1 MTLPLLPTQ
10 IVGSWSKPHWIADH
24 DLVYGPEGSWWR
36 VAPEQLAE
44 AQDDAVRL
52 AVADQRRAGLTL
64 VGDGEQ
70 RRQTFSGHFYALGGI
85 DQLERGAA
93 THTSSD
99 VTEFLTMKARAV
111 PPPPADGDPP
121 APPVFLQPRVVGP
134 VTWQRPIVAD
144 EVRFVRTLTDAPVK
158 VTIIGPATLALRL
171 VDEHYGD
178 LGSLALAVA
187 DALNSEVLACV
198 AAGASLVQ
206 LDEPEAHFRYSYVKD
221 FVTEAIDR
229 ALRDVPDEVSTAV
242 HVCYGYSRNI
252 AEKRATPVYPQALE
266 LLDASSAEWVSLEYE
281 QPGLQPDV
289 LEHLGSSKV
298 VLGSLNLDTEAPMET
313 VEHVLARAR
322 AALEVVG
329 PERLSLAPDC
339 GMWFLPRDTARAKV
353 AALESAARVLRAE
366 RC

>member
-36 VAPEQLAE
+36 VGPDQLAE

-52 AVADQRRAGLTL
+52 AVCDQLRAGLSL

-70 RRQTFSGHFYALGGI
+70 RRQTFSGHFYALGGV

-99 VTEFLTMKARAV
+99 VTEYLTMKARPT
-111 PPPPADGDPP
+111 PPPPSDAEPP
-121 APPVFLQPRVVGP
+121 PPVFLQPRVVGP
-134 VTWQRPIVAD
+134 ITWERPIVAD
-144 EVRFVRTLTDAPVK
+144 EVGFVRTLTDTPVK

-178 LGSLALAVA
+178 LATLSFALA
-187 DALNSEVLACV
+187 DALNAEVRACI
-198 AAGASLVQ
+198 AAGATLVQ

-229 ALRDVPDEVSTAV
+229 ALRDVPEHVATAV

-266 LLDASSAEWVSLEYE
+266 LLDASVAQWVSLEYE
-281 QPGLQPDV
+281 QPGLQPDI
-289 LEHLGSSKV
+289 LENLAHSKV
-298 VLGSLNLDTEAPMET
+298 ILGSLDLDTAAPVET
-313 VEHVLARAR
+313 VDHVLARAR
-322 AALEVVG
+322 AAMAVVG

-339 GMWFLPRDTARAKV
+339 GMWFLARDTARAKV

-366 RC
+366 LS